1 MNTISPKE
9 LMIRLIRLKQ
19 KKDYKKKKPNIILTF
34 VLMHDNVC

>member
-19 KKDYKKKKPNIILTF
+19 KKDYKKKPNIILTF

>member
-19 KKDYKKKKPNIILTF
+19 KKDYKKKTNIILTF